1 MRIAAIDLG
10 TNQFHLLVAEQTA
23 EGKLNILAKENR
35 FVRLGE
41 GGINDALIVSDAIE
55 RALGAM
61 HDFQAIIRQHE
72 CQKVGAVATSA
83 VRNAK
88 NGKMLINRIAEATGI
103 QVEVIDGNREAE
115 LIYEGIRATIPI
127 YELSLI
133 ADIGGG
139 SVEFVICNAEKMLWK
154 ASFEIGAQRL
164 FYRFHTIDPIPAE
177 NVVALNQYLSRTLQ
191 PLTEAIEQYHPT
203 TIIGSS
209 GSFSTLYK
217 LYAGLEG
224 IGYEKNRPEY
234 ELPVEGYYRVHKQL
248 LLKNRIERSEMP
260 GMRPERKDM
269 IVTASCIVYFLV
281 RLLHSEKIRVVSASL
296 REGLLASLA
305 NE

>member
-10 TNQFHLLVAEQTA
+10 TNQFHLLVAEKTD
-23 EGKLNILAKENR
+23 EGKFNILAKEDR

-41 GGINDALIVSDAIE
+41 GGINDALIVSEAIE
-55 RALGAM
+55 RALSAM
-61 HDFQAIIRQHE
+61 HDFQKIIRQHE

-83 VRNAK
+83 IRNAK
-88 NGKMLINRIAEATGI
+88 NGAMLINRIAEATDI
-103 QVEVIDGNREAE
+103 EVEIIDGHREAE
-115 LIYEGIRATIPI
+115 LIYKGIRATIPI
-127 YELSLI
+127 NELSLI
-133 ADIGGG
+133 TDIGGG
-139 SVEFVICNAEKMLWK
+139 SVEFIICNAKEILWK
-154 ASFEIGAQRL
+154 ESFEIGAQRL

-177 NVVALNQYLSRTLQ
+177 NVVTLNQYLSRTLQ
-191 PLTEAIEQYHPT
+191 PLAEAVEQYKPA

-217 LYAGLEG
+217 LYAGMDG
-224 IGYEKNRPEY
+224 ISYEKNQPEY

-269 IVTASCIVYFLV
+269 IVTASCIVYFIV
-281 RLLHSEKIRVVSASL
+281 RLLHSEKMRVVAASL

>member
-10 TNQFHLLVAEQTA
+10 TNQFHLLVAEKTD
-23 EGKLNILAKENR
+23 EGKFNILAKEDR

-41 GGINDALIVSDAIE
+41 GGINDALIVSEAIE
-55 RALGAM
+55 RALSAM
-61 HDFQAIIRQHE
+61 HDFQKIIRQHE

-83 VRNAK
+83 IRNAK
-88 NGKMLINRIAEATGI
+88 NGAMLINRIAEATGI
-103 QVEVIDGNREAE
+103 EVEIIDGHREAE
-115 LIYEGIRATIPI
+115 LIYKGIRATIPI
-127 YELSLI
+127 NELSLI
-133 ADIGGG
+133 TDIGGG
-139 SVEFVICNAEKMLWK
+139 SVEFIICNAKEILWK
-154 ASFEIGAQRL
+154 ESFEIGAQRL

-177 NVVALNQYLSRTLQ
+177 NVVTLNQYLSRTLQ
-191 PLTEAIEQYHPT
+191 PLAEAVEQYKPA

-217 LYAGLEG
+217 LYAGMDG
-224 IGYEKNRPEY
+224 ISYEKNQPEY

-269 IVTASCIVYFLV
+269 IVTASCIVYFIV
-281 RLLHSEKIRVVSASL
+281 RLLHSEKMRVVAASL

>member
-10 TNQFHLLVAEQTA
+10 TNQFHLLVAEKTD
-23 EGKLNILAKENR
+23 EGKFNILAKEDR

-41 GGINDALIVSDAIE
+41 GGINDALIVSEAIE
-55 RALGAM
+55 RALSAM
-61 HDFQAIIRQHE
+61 HDFQKIIRQHE

-83 VRNAK
+83 IRNAK
-88 NGKMLINRIAEATGI
+88 NGAMLINRIAEATGI
-103 QVEVIDGNREAE
+103 EVEIIDGHREAE
-115 LIYEGIRATIPI
+115 LIYKGIRATIPI
-127 YELSLI
+127 NELSLI

-139 SVEFVICNAEKMLWK
+139 SVEFIICNAKEILWK
-154 ASFEIGAQRL
+154 ESFEIGAQRL

-177 NVVALNQYLSRTLQ
+177 NVVTLNQYLSRTLQ
-191 PLTEAIEQYHPT
+191 PLAEAVEQYKPA

-217 LYAGLEG
+217 LYAGMDG
-224 IGYEKNRPEY
+224 ISYEKNQPEY

-269 IVTASCIVYFLV
+269 IVTASCIVYFIV
-281 RLLHSEKIRVVSASL
+281 RLLHSEKMRVVAASL